1 MSQKPEQ
8 DRVSRRRHQTPQ
20 RDQVECDGKGPY
32 KVGHT
37 EKSESHLSVHIM
49 LWMCKH
55 HCYSPLLE
63 FWCSRAVTLIWLT
76 VVNVRLHAEVV

>member
-32 KVGHT
+32 KVSHT
-37 EKSESHLSVHIM
+37 KKS
-49 LWMCKH
+49 
-55 HCYSPLLE
+55 
-63 FWCSRAVTLIWLT
+63 VTLICAHNI
-76 VVNVRLHAEVV
+76 VDV